1 MAKAT
6 FAVKVYRYD
15 PAANASPSYRSYEL
29 EFGKRQTV
37 LALLIEIYRHFDAD
51 LAFRWSCGLGKC
63 GVCAVR
69 VNGRP
74 VMACQEVVEN
84 QDLVIEPLKN
94 FPVLKDLI
102 VDRDTHTTAL
112 SHVRPFLERAQW
124 ETPSFRTARAEPAG
138 VLPFLCTECLACAS
152 SCPAVAEA
160 PASFPGPAH
169 FTVLSRWHSHP
180 WDEGN
185 RPALARIGGIHNC
198 TACKSCSEVCPKN
211 LDVFRDCIQALR
223 EAVVAQGGGLP
234 PVQAGFEQFLAKS
247 GWLFSPRGRPF
258 LDRVP
263 DNPMGPGDDRAVGL
277 FVGCRFNMQMQRP
290 VEYLVELLSKAGFR
304 VVIPRDQRCCGGPLL
319 WTGQREAFAR
329 QRDHNLAVFRSCGV
343 QTILTPCAGCGMV
356 IINDYPEEL
365 SARVKDLTE
374 LLGPETGRLFRRPVE
389 LKVTYH
395 DPCHLRRG
403 QGIRDEPRALLAS
416 IPGLR
421 FTEMREPDFCC
432 GGMAASANR
441 DLAERLARRKAQ
453 AILETGAQAV
463 VTSCPTCQEII
474 DRALRRTGRGVE
486 VLSLP
491 EILLR
496 AVQ

>member
-1 MAKAT
+1 MHR
-6 FAVKVYRYD
+6 FD
-15 PAANASPSYRSYEL
+15 PATDPAPYYKSYEL
-29 EFGKRQTV
+29 AAGKRQTI
-37 LALLIEIYRHFDAD
+37 LALLIEIYRHFDED

-63 GVCAVR
+63 GVCAVQ

-74 VMACQEVVEN
+74 VMACQETVEN
-84 QDLVIEPLKN
+84 RDLVIEPLKN

-102 VDRDTHTTAL
+102 VARDAHAAAL
-112 SHVRPFLERAQW
+112 SGVRPFLERTQW
-124 ETPSFRTARAEPAG
+124 ETPSSKGGIADPAS
-138 VLPFLCTECLACAS
+138 VSPFLCTECLACAS
-152 SCPAVAEA
+152 SCPAVAEV
-160 PASFPGPAH
+160 PDCFPGPAH
-169 FTVLSRWHSHP
+169 FTVLSRWHVHP
-180 WDEGN
+180 ADEGN

-211 LDVFRDCIQALR
+211 LDVFRDCIQTLR

-234 PVQAGFEQFLAKS
+234 PVQAGFEPSLVKT
-247 GWLFSPRGRPF
+247 GWLFSPHGRPF

-263 DNPMGPGDDRAVGL
+263 DNPVGRGDDRAVGL

-290 VEYLVELLSKAGFR
+290 VERLVELLSKAGFQA
-304 VVIPRDQRCCGGPLL
+304 VVPRDQRCCGGPLL
-319 WTGQREAFAR
+319 WSGQREAFAR
-329 QRDHNLAVFRSCGV
+329 QRDHNLAVFRACGV
-343 QTILTPCAGCGMV
+343 KTILTPCAGCGMTLRH
-356 IINDYPEEL
+356 DYPEEL
-365 SARVKDLTE
+365 SAKIKDITE
-374 LLGPETGRLFRRPVE
+374 LLRPETGRLFSRPVD

-403 QGIRDEPRALLAS
+403 QGIWGEPRALLGS

-421 FTEMREPDFCC
+421 LVEMRDPDFCC

-463 VTSCPTCQEII
+463 VTSCPTCQEVI
-474 DRALRRTGRGVE
+474 DKALRRAGRGVE

-496 AVQ
+496 AAR

>member
-1 MAKAT
+1 
-6 FAVKVYRYD
+6 
-15 PAANASPSYRSYEL
+15 
-29 EFGKRQTV
+29 
-37 LALLIEIYRHFDAD
+37 
-51 LAFRWSCGLGKC
+51 
-63 GVCAVR
+63 
-69 VNGRP
+69 
-74 VMACQEVVEN
+74 
-84 QDLVIEPLKN
+84 
-94 FPVLKDLI
+94 
-102 VDRDTHTTAL
+102 
-112 SHVRPFLERAQW
+112 
-124 ETPSFRTARAEPAG
+124 
-138 VLPFLCTECLACAS
+138 
-152 SCPAVAEA
+152 
-160 PASFPGPAH
+160 
-169 FTVLSRWHSHP
+169 
-180 WDEGN
+180 
-185 RPALARIGGIHNC
+185 
-198 TACKSCSEVCPKN
+198 
-211 LDVFRDCIQALR
+211 
-223 EAVVAQGGGLP
+223 
-234 PVQAGFEQFLAKS
+234 
-247 GWLFSPRGRPF
+247 
-258 LDRVP
+258 
-263 DNPMGPGDDRAVGL
+263 
-277 FVGCRFNMQMQRP
+277 
-290 VEYLVELLSKAGFR
+290 
-304 VVIPRDQRCCGGPLL
+304 
-319 WTGQREAFAR
+319 
-329 QRDHNLAVFRSCGV
+329 
-343 QTILTPCAGCGMV
+343 MV